1 LRRQA
6 CRQARGRDAAQQSRL
21 AAGDLQARRSRAPAL
36 TASTVAYAGKTRQ
49 ARHDTTGAED
59 SLIHFPLPALRAA
72 DSDLAADGGPLR
84 RRKADRRVD
93 CPNLL
98 QAHAAIRNRP
108 ESQGDVSF
116 VTVARSLE
124 PLQIE
129 MLRARLQA
137 EGIMAFAIDAGINQ
151 VNALYSIAVG
161 GVRLIVPRESADE
174 ARRILGL
181 VRSGRFALR
190 DGDDQH

>member
-1 LRRQA
+1 MDDDHRTELADTFGQMSDEELLERWRSGSLTEVA
-6 CRQARGRDAAQQSRL
+6 VEVAR
-21 AAGDLQARRSRAPAL
+21 
-36 TASTVAYAGKTRQ
+36 
-49 ARHDTTGAED
+49 AE
-59 SLIHFPLPALRAA
+59 L
-72 DSDLAADGGPLR
+72 
-84 RRKADRRVD
+84 DRRGINAPQFVPFELPEVD
-93 CPNLL
+93 
-98 QAHAAIRNRP
+98 P
-108 ESQGDVSF
+108 EPQGDVSF

-161 GVRLIVPRESADE
+161 GVRLMVPRESADE

-181 VRSGRFALR
+181 IRSGRFALR
-190 DGDDQH
+190 DGDDPE